1 MKKILLIHILF
12 VTVIL
17 NAQVDY
23 FKQNTLLLSAYRAK
37 EDNDCKTALSL
48 YNEAHQIKKLNNIS
62 EYLFAAICAAEMNNN
77 ASCENWIKLSIIDEN
92 TSPESILSFSEND
105 IYQDSAN
112 KILANHEELSHLFF
126 LENKNLYA
134 YNQVQ
139 KLVYRDQFSRKLSNY
154 HFGISEEEQ
163 EAAFDGYLEAQ
174 KVKDTIALKKYKA
187 ILYPKV
193 NKEHNAYNNKI
204 MRYTDSLNIVK
215 LIDITK
221 THGWQEEAYILLWH
235 QRGSYGENTWIWSY
249 FKPLI
254 NKGIKAGTIAPHFW
268 AMLEDFKSIMEHK
281 KSVYGYHP
289 GKVNKDTVNL
299 KRKTIG
305 LPDLTIDEIEERN
318 KNPYGGRMY

>member
-1 MKKILLIHILF
+1 MKKILLIPILF

-23 FKQNTLLLSAYRAK
+23 LKQNTLLLSAYRAK
-37 EDNDCKTALSL
+37 EDNDYKTALSL
-48 YNEAHQIKKLNNIS
+48 YNDAHQIKKLNSIS
-62 EYLFAAICAAEMNNN
+62 EYLFAAVCAAEMTNN

-92 TSPESILSFSEND
+92 TSPESILSFSKND
-105 IYQDSAN
+105 IYQDSAI
-112 KILANHEELSHLFF
+112 KTLANYAELSHLFF
-126 LENKNLYA
+126 SKKKNLYV
-134 YNQVQ
+134 YNDVQ

-154 HFGISEEEQ
+154 HLGISEEDQ
-163 EAAFDGYLEAQ
+163 EAAFNGYLEAQ

-187 ILYPKV
+187 LLYPKV
-193 NKEHNAYNNKI
+193 SKEHNAYKDKI
-204 MRYTDSLNIVK
+204 MRYTDSLNIIR

-235 QRGSYGENTWIWSY
+235 QRGSYGKDTWIWSY

-254 NKGIKAGTIAPHFW
+254 NMEIKAGTIAPHFW
-268 AMLEDFKSIMEHK
+268 AMLDDFKSIMEHK

-299 KRKTIG
+299 ERKTIG
-305 LPDLTIDEIEERN
+305 LPELTIEEIAERN